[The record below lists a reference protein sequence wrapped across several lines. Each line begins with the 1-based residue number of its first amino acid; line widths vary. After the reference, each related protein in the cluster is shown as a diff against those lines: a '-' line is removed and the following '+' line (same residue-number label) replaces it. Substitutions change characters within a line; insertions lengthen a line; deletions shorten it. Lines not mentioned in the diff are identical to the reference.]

1 MRVKSSLSAE
11 TRDSTSRR
19 SPRPTSQSATEVH
32 KDMGNHWPRSFL
44 GISRSLVLYRIQVK
58 RFDSAGQELSYAQS
72 CAEDLAVNTDS

>member
-1 MRVKSSLSAE
+1 
-11 TRDSTSRR
+11 
-19 SPRPTSQSATEVH
+19 
-32 KDMGNHWPRSFL
+32 MGNHWPRSFL